1 MLDEVSQEKLLNA
14 NIVVAGITGTG
25 KSTLINAIF
34 GEELAATGSG
44 KPVTNHI
51 DEYKNEKIPIHIW
64 DTVGLELDSAKTKES
79 IKSIKDTIAN
89 KATTKNG
96 DYDFIHAIWYCIN
109 SGSNRYQGAEL
120 DFINE
125 LHSLGVPFLI
135 VLTQCY
141 GASKR
146 ITEFEDKIHEI
157 NNSMGMDDIEV
168 VRVLAQ
174 DFEFE
179 MDDGK
184 PQSKKSFGLEE
195 LVDITVKKVPD
206 YIKSGFIAAQQV
218 NKVQKRAE
226 CEDLVFRYV
235 SAAQIEK
242 FQNLPVVRLFTTDS
256 RILKMFCDIGKMYR
270 VFLSDADIQYIMRE
284 CEVTWE
290 NRFNGLTFTKLS
302 GYSNKISNLLDRKKS
317 EGFNVKIEE
326 LPVCNKVGRMIAY
339 YGYIFV
345 EAIEEVWEEVNNEE
359 LKKIDAICDR
369 LIGIINRKLEDNRR

>member
-1 MLDEVSQEKLLNA
+1 MLDEVSREDLLTA

-25 KSTLINAIF
+25 KSTLINAVF

-44 KPVTNHI
+44 RPVTDHI

-64 DTVGLELDSAKTKES
+64 DTVGLELDSARTKKS
-79 IKSIKDTIAN
+79 IKAIKDTIAD
-89 KATTKNG
+89 KAATTKGGYN
-96 DYDFIHAIWYCIN
+96 FIHAIWYCIN

-120 DFINE
+120 AFINE

-141 GASKR
+141 GASKK
-146 ITEFEDKIHEI
+146 IAEFEKKIHEI
-157 NNSMGMDDIEV
+157 NNSMGMNDIEV
-168 VRVLAQ
+168 IRVLAQ

-179 MDDGK
+179 IDDG
-184 PQSKKSFGLEE
+184 QSVSKRSFGLDD
-195 LVDITVKKVPD
+195 LVNITVQKVPE

-226 CEDLVFRYV
+226 CEDIIFKYV
-235 SAAQIEK
+235 SAAQKEN

-256 RILKMFCDIGKMYR
+256 RIIKMFCDIGKMYR
-270 VFLSDADIQYIMRE
+270 IFLKESNIQYIMGKCR
-284 CEVTWE
+284 VTWE
-290 NRFNGLTFTKLS
+290 NRFNGLTFTKVS
-302 GYSNKISNLLDRKKS
+302 GYSDKISNLLDRKKS
-317 EGFNVKIEE
+317 EGFDVKIEE

-345 EAIEEVWEEVNNEE
+345 ESIEEVWEECNNEE
-359 LKKIDAICDR
+359 LKRIETVCDR
-369 LIGIINRKLEDNRR
+369 LIGIINRKLEKN